1 MATQTKPDPA
11 QAFETAT
18 EQVTEL
24 ADKVTA
30 NGKKVSVAYLDNYEK
45 LTFSALGAYE
55 KAAATTGVE
64 SFTSLVSVGTSYARE
79 VTGAQIAAAR
89 ELVVA

>member
-1 MATQTKPDPA
+1 MATQTETDPA
-11 QAFETAT
+11 EAFEKAT

-45 LTFSALGAYE
+45 LTFSTLGAYE
-55 KAAATTGVE
+55 KAAAATGVE
-64 SFTSLVSVGTSYARE
+64 WFTNLVTVGTTYARE
-79 VTGAQIAAAR
+79 VTVAQIAATR